1 MAQVEKRIP
10 RIEAQRDAE
19 AFVYMIA
26 PFCEQIEIVGSLRR
40 GRPAVA
46 DVEYVVIPKLE
57 EEPGP
62 GLFGAGEPVLV
73 NTLWRRLDG
82 LVESGDPAFSDE
94 ELEEPIEPDDN
105 EEFDECL
112 AMEEPPSIEMKH
124 GTNFLLCKALRGD
137 PERTCWGEKQ
147 RAVWFRGMT
156 HEIYLADADNFGSQM
171 VIRTGPAAFSRHVV
185 TELRR
190 CGLKHE
196 GGRVIDCSKA
206 IDPVIPTPTEQALF
220 DLIGLKYREPKDRV
234 GVDPDHEANLR

>member
-10 RIEAQRDAE
+10 LKSAQMQARDFAD
-19 AFVYMIA
+19 VIR
-26 PFCEQIEIVGSLRR
+26 PSCERVEIVGSVRR
-40 GRPAVA
+40 GRPSVA

-57 EEPGP
+57 ARPGP
-62 GLFGAGEPVLV
+62 GLFGDGEPVVV
-73 NTLWRRLDG
+73 NQLWTQLDAW
-82 LVESGDPAFSDE
+82 LESGESIYTPQEKSDIE
-94 ELEEPIEPDDN
+94 EFGDGWNCPDDP
-105 EEFDECL
+105 CWSV
-112 AMEEPPSIEMKH
+112 A
-124 GTNFLLCKALRGD
+124 KALRGD

-206 IDPVIPTPTEQALF
+206 INPVIPTPTEQALF

-234 GVDPDHEANLR
+234 GVDPDRESNLR